1 MATIR
6 DLAKHTGFSVTT
18 ISRVLNND
26 PTMKVTDSTRVA
38 ILEAAAE
45 MNYSLPRPRQANKN
59 HAVRIAVAEMMSQ
72 KEQLS
77 DPYYLYL
84 KNYVV
89 RACMEQGYMV
99 SYLSELENGCRMSE
113 REDLDGILAIGIFS
127 EKQIAQM
134 AEISKNIVFV
144 DSSPDEQRFDSV
156 VLNFKL
162 GVEQALDYL
171 MGRGHYRIGFLG
183 PTYKLDQR
191 KRPAPEV
198 RRQYFKEYMSEIG
211 RYDECWMIDTML
223 TLEETREQV
232 QKWLQSGKQRATAF
246 LAYNEETAITA
257 VSVFQEAGIRVPE
270 DISIIS
276 FNDTPLSI
284 LIEPPLTSV
293 NAHLESMGK
302 VAVKL
307 LKERLQEPLHL
318 PYKVVLPLTL
328 TERSSVSEYIE

>member
-6 DLAKHTGFSVTT
+6 DLANHTGFSVTT

-26 PTMKVTDSTRVA
+26 PTMKVTDNTRVI

-45 MNYSLPRPRQANKN
+45 LNYTSSKPRQSYKK
-59 HAVRIAVAEMMSQ
+59 HAAHILVAEMMTRE
-72 KEQLS
+72 EQIS

-89 RACMEQGYMV
+89 QSCMDQGYRV
-99 SYLSELENGCRMSE
+99 SYLAEKDENYWISEEE
-113 REDLDGILAIGIFS
+113 TPDGILAIGIFS
-127 EKQIAQM
+127 ENQIMQM
-134 AEISKNIVFV
+134 RDISKNIVFV
-144 DSSPDEQRFDSV
+144 DSSPDELQFDSV

-162 GVEQALDYL
+162 GVRQALDYL
-171 MGRGHYRIGFLG
+171 MEYGHRRIGFLG

-198 RRQYFKEYMSEIG
+198 RRKYFKEYMSEIG
-211 RYDECWMIDTML
+211 HYDECWMIDTML
-223 TLEETREQV
+223 TLEETRKQV
-232 QKWLQSGKQRATAF
+232 KKWLETGKQRPTAF
-246 LAYNEETAITA
+246 LAYNEQTAITA
-257 VSVFQEAGIRVPE
+257 ASVFKEAGIRVPE

-293 NAHLESMGK
+293 NVHLKSMGK
-302 VAVKL
+302 EAVRL
-307 LKERLQEPLHL
+307 LKMRIEEPKRL
-318 PYKVVLPLTL
+318 PYKIVMPLTL
-328 TERSSVSEYIE
+328 TERSSVRDCTD

>member
-26 PTMKVTDSTRVA
+26 PTMKVTDNTRVA

-45 MNYSLPRPRQANKN
+45 LNYSLPRPRHSNKN
-59 HAVRIAVAEMMSQ
+59 HAPRIAVAEMMTQ

-99 SYLSELENGCRMSE
+99 SYLSALDQDGRVAEKEE
-113 REDLDGILAIGIFS
+113 LDGILAIGIFS
-127 EKQIAQM
+127 EEQIARM
-134 AEISKNIVFV
+134 AEISKRIIFV
-144 DSSPDEQRFDSV
+144 DSSPDEQQFDSV

-171 MGRGHYRIGFLG
+171 MQHGHYRIGFLG
-183 PTYKLDQR
+183 PTYKLDQK

-198 RRQYFKEYMSEIG
+198 RRQYFKEYMAEVG
-211 RYDECWMIDTML
+211 RYDECWMIDTME
-223 TLEETREQV
+223 TLDETREQV
-232 QKWLQSGKQRATAF
+232 GKWLQSDEQRPTAF

-284 LIEPPLTSV
+284 LIEPPLTSI

-307 LKERLQEPLHL
+307 LKERLEEPAHL
-318 PYKVVLPLTL
+318 PYKIVLPLTL
-328 TERSSVSEYIE
+328 TERSSVKVYKE

>member
-6 DLAKHTGFSVTT
+6 DLAKRTGYSVTT

-26 PTMKVTDSTRVA
+26 PTMKVTDNTRVA

-45 MNYSLPRPRQANKN
+45 LNYSLPKPKRLGKN
-59 HAVRIAVAEMMSQ
+59 HAPRIAVAEMMTQ

-99 SYLSELENGCRMSE
+99 SYLSEISE
-113 REDLDGILAIGIFS
+113 GGGIAGQGELDGILAVGIFS
-127 EKQIAQM
+127 EEQIRQM
-134 AEISKNIVFV
+134 EEISKAIIFV
-144 DSSPDEQRFDSV
+144 DSSPDEQQYDSV

-171 MGRGHYRIGFLG
+171 MQHGHYRIGFLG
-183 PTYKLDQR
+183 PTYKLDQK

-198 RRQYFKEYMSEIG
+198 RRQYFREYMTEIG
-211 RYDECWMIDTML
+211 RYDECWVIDTML
-223 TLEETREQV
+223 TLDETREQV
-232 QKWLQSGKQRATAF
+232 KKWLQSGEQRPTAF

-257 VSVFQEAGIRVPE
+257 VSVFQEAGIRIPE

-284 LIEPPLTSV
+284 LIEPPLTSI
-293 NAHLESMGK
+293 NAHLESMGR

-307 LKERLQEPLHL
+307 LKERLEDHQHI

-328 TERSSVSEYIE
+328 SERSSVKDYQE

>member
-6 DLAKHTGFSVTT
+6 DLADRTGFSITT

-26 PTMKVTDSTRVA
+26 PTMKVPDHTRMA
-38 ILEAAAE
+38 ILEAASE
-45 MNYSLPRPRQANKN
+45 LNYSLRKTRHSNKN
-59 HAVRIAVAEMMSQ
+59 PVTRVAIAEMMTK
-72 KEQLS
+72 KEQAE

-99 SYLSELENGCRMSE
+99 SYMAKAEEGFRMPE
-113 REDLDGILAIGIFS
+113 RETPDGILAIGIFS
-127 EKQIAQM
+127 EQQIAQM
-134 AEISKNIVFV
+134 AEISRNIVFV
-144 DSSPDEQRFDSV
+144 DSSPDEQRFDSI

-162 GVEQALDYL
+162 GVRLALDYL
-171 MGRGHYRIGFLG
+171 MEHGHYRIGFLG

-191 KRPAPEV
+191 KRPALEV
-198 RRQYFKEYMSEIG
+198 RRKYFKEYMDEIG

-223 TLEETREQV
+223 TVEETREQV
-232 QKWLQSGKQRATAF
+232 KSWLLSGKQRPTAV

-257 VSVFQEAGIRVPE
+257 VSVFRESGIRVPE

-302 VAVKL
+302 KAVRI
-307 LKERLQEPLHL
+307 LKERMEEPERI
-318 PYKVVLPLTL
+318 PNKVILPLTL
-328 TERSSVSEYIE
+328 TERSSVRGYQE